1 MSKKTEVLPFN
12 MHVAKLNET
21 DKHNMISAVD
31 YWSSPS
37 KEKGQGRSFNIAKQT
52 LELMRWATKQNL

>member
-1 MSKKTEVLPFN
+1 

-37 KEKGQGRSFNIAKQT
+37 KEKGQGRSFYIAKQT